1 MSRQQLER
9 EVSNAQ
15 TVYTQARTDYE
26 TAMARELEETPAVV
40 VVDSIPSRLLPD
52 PLRLP
57 LKLVLGSALGLLVAT
72 LVLFAKGDFT
82 RRLPEGASGNGEAN
96 GALEPSYRDRVV
108 TGGN

>member
-1 MSRQQLER
+1 MPPDCGWSVVVVACAVL
-9 EVSNAQ
+9 V
-15 TVYTQARTDYE
+15 
-26 TAMARELEETPAVV
+26 LPPAVV
-40 VVDSIPSRLLPD
+40 VVDSVPSRLLPD

-82 RRLPEGASGNGEAN
+82 RRQPDVATGNGEAN
-96 GALEPSYRDRVV
+96 GQLEPSYRDRVV